1 MKKVYFLSTCST
13 CKDIMKLWDLSE
25 VEKINLKKQPLT
37 ELDLNELYT
46 ISKSYEL
53 LFNKRAILFR
63 DKKKEFVE
71 IVEKNYRDMIIS
83 HYSFLKRPILL
94 INGKLFIGNSKE
106 VVSAAS
112 IELKK

>member
-37 ELDLNELYT
+37 ELDLNELYS

-53 LFNKRAILFR
+53 LFNKRA
-63 DKKKEFVE
+63 
-71 IVEKNYRDMIIS
+71 
-83 HYSFLKRPILL
+83 LL
-94 INGKLFIGNSKE
+94 SWYPSVFC
-106 VVSAAS
+106 AF
-112 IELKK
+112 ELTNIFPW